1 MIGNQRLWRDGFVMH
16 EVEILI
22 FARFYMTP
30 NEYVQQKDF
39 FAPILLQHTS
49 I

>member
-1 MIGNQRLWRDGFVMH
+1 ML

-30 NEYVQQKDF
+30 KENVQQKDF
-39 FAPILLQHTS
+39 FAPILLQHTL